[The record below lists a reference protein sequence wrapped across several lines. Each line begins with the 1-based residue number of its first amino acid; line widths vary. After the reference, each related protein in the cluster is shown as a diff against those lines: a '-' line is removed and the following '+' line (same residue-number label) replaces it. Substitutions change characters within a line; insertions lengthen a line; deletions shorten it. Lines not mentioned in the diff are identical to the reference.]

1 MFNVYELKVKN
12 YLLDDISLEDSLREI
27 ISIVDKSFLSDE
39 KYHKFHT
46 ENKFKQ
52 YSISG
57 FTPIE
62 KDRVFNK
69 GKIYNFSIRSVN
81 QELINYL
88 SKTIVNL
95 YTGKIKVLR
104 VEIKH
109 IPKGTLEKI
118 YTLTPAIAKFEKGYW
133 EQIASNNEL
142 QDRIKINLIKKYKD
156 YTGEQINLEEA
167 KFYSSFS
174 IDNKYPIPFKYKTI
188 KLLGDKFTFHIKG
201 DSLSQTLAYFAL
213 ATGILEMSSRG
224 AGFVGYKYM
233 EVGGRNAE

>member
-12 YLLDDISLEDSLREI
+12 YLLDDIFLENSLKEI
-27 ISIVDKSFLSDE
+27 VSIVDKSFLNDK

-52 YSISG
+52 YSVSG

-62 KDRVFNK
+62 KDRIFKK

-81 QELINYL
+81 RELINYL
-88 SKTIVNL
+88 EKIIVNL
-95 YTGKIKVLR
+95 YTDKIKVLI
-104 VEIKH
+104 VEKKH
-109 IPKGTLEKI
+109 IPKGPLEKI

-133 EQIASNNEL
+133 EKVASNSEL

-156 YTGEQINLEEA
+156 FTGEQISLEEA

-174 IDNKYPIPFKYKTI
+174 IDNEYPISFKYKTI
-188 KLLGDKFTFHIKG
+188 RLLGDKFTFHIK
-201 DSLSQTLAYFAL
+201 DDMLSQNLAYFAL